1 MSDVILDQYG
11 NLIDNGR
18 PLIVGAPSNTSSI
31 ILPLPRR
38 AFLKDC
44 LKITVGV
51 IGLVGGMTMSDQS
64 WANAEGANTQ
74 QGWRQTLLNRPR
86 ALSLRRGNEVLRPSE
101 SMYWKPVAGN
111 PVGQFNVEAYNRIC
125 WFMRDIKGNNQ
136 SVNMSVELLNIMVGL
151 QNWLLYYGYD
161 PTITITSAYRNPL
174 RNSRIEGAAKN
185 SWHTKGAALDFYHP
199 KLSQSVLGKMAVMW
213 GEGGVGF
220 YPSKHFTHVDPGRVR
235 TWRGR

>member
-1 MSDVILDQYG
+1 MSGVILDQYG

-31 ILPLPRR
+31 ILPPRR

-44 LKITVGV
+44 LKTTVGV

-125 WFMRDIKGNNQ
+125 WFMRDIKSNNQ

-199 KLSQSVLGKMAVMW
+199 KLSQGKMAVMW